1 MERGICIFNMT
12 SPVSESLHIVIAG
25 NTNAGKS
32 SLFNAFLRNDIAVV
46 SKNAGTTTDPVSR
59 KIELSNLGPCT
70 ITDTA
75 GLDDTTELGSERIK
89 KSLSRIRTADLVIFA
104 TPSNLTLTDNETS
117 LLSELIKGK
126 IPLIAVF
133 TFDDKKNSNILA
145 QKEAYFK
152 NAGCKIAFFSSTEN
166 TASHI
171 ESLYT
176 LIEESAPEVT
186 RELTPVEGLVRP
198 GSTVLLVTPID
209 SAAPKGRLILPQVET
224 LRDLLD
230 RDCKAI
236 VVKENGLQ
244 SALENLK
251 NPPDLVITDSQA
263 FNQVSR
269 ILPPQQP
276 LTSFSILFARK
287 KGDFEYL
294 IKSLSILE
302 NFPNGGK
309 VLIMEACAHHQK
321 EDDIGT
327 VKIPKL
333 FNKKIC
339 TGRKTITFEWK
350 REIPANIKDFSL
362 VIHCGACMITQKSML
377 ERTKTL
383 KAAGIPVINYGLFL
397 AWANGLLPRAIEPL
411 KGIAK

>member
-1 MERGICIFNMT
+1 MQTFSTPN
-12 SPVSESLHIVIAG
+12 SESIHIVIAG

-59 KIELSNLGPCT
+59 KIELANLGPCT

-75 GLDDTTELGSERIK
+75 GLDDNTELGSERIK
-89 KSLSRIRTADLVIFA
+89 KSLSRIRTADLVLFA
-104 TPSNLTLTDNETS
+104 TPLNQAFTDDEKS
-117 LLSELIKGK
+117 LISELTKVK
-126 IPLIAVF
+126 LPLIAVF
-133 TFDDKKNSNILA
+133 TFDDKKDNKIHT

-152 NAGCKIAFFSSTEN
+152 SAGCKTAYFSSKEN

-171 ESLYT
+171 KTLYK

-230 RDCKAI
+230 RDCNAI
-236 VVKENGLQ
+236 VVKENTLQ

-263 FNQVSR
+263 FAEVSK
-269 ILPPQQP
+269 ILPQEQP

-287 KGDFEYL
+287 KGDFEYFMQ
-294 IKSLSILE
+294 SLSALE
-302 NFPNGGK
+302 NFPDGGK

-333 FNKKIC
+333 FKKKIC
-339 TGRKTITFEWK
+339 AGGKAVTFEWS

-362 VIHCGACMITQKSML
+362 VIHCGACMITQKTML
-377 ERTKTL
+377 ERTSIL
-383 KAAGIPVINYGLFL
+383 KAKGIPVINYGLFL